1 MKRETV
7 GRPMEILLVED
18 SLSDAGLT
26 IEALKT
32 GDIKCRV
39 SLVRDGDEA
48 IQFLDQQEIY
58 TRAPRPDL
66 ILLDL
71 NLPKKSGREVL
82 AEIRGSEQFHEM
94 PVVVLT
100 VSRVHEAILKEEK
113 LDVDSYMVKPVDL
126 GQFLEVIK
134 ALHRFWLAD
143 VVLPPVSA
151 IDAAMPIVSEV
162 R

>member
-18 SLSDAGLT
+18 SLTDAGLT
-26 IEALKT
+26 IEALKE
-32 GDIKCRV
+32 GGVKCRV
-39 SLVRDGDEA
+39 SLVRDGEEA
-48 IQFLDQQEIY
+48 MHFLHHEGIY

-66 ILLDL
+66 VLLDL

-82 AEIRGSEQFHEM
+82 TEIRGSEEFAHL

-100 VSRVHEAILKEEK
+100 VSRVHEAILKRES
-113 LDVDSYMVKPVDL
+113 LAVDSYMVKPVDL
-126 GQFLEVIK
+126 GQFLAVIR

-143 VVLPPVSA
+143 VMLPEV
-151 IDAAMPIVSEV
+151 DATVPDMSLSSHAG
-162 R
+162 